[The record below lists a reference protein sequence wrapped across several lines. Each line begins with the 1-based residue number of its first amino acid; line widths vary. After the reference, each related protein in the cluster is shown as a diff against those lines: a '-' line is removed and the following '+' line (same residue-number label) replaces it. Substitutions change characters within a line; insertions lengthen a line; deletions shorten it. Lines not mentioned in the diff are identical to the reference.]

1 MIMVD
6 VFVAIVDF
14 ARRQGGGRGGGR
26 SRDDSHDRD
35 TKYDINVPNGIIG
48 VVIGKREPK
57 INEIRNQSGAN
68 INIMEVG
75 QRLRQNDGNMLAE
88 R

>member
-1 MIMVD
+1 MAN
-6 VFVAIVDF
+6 FGTNA
-14 ARRQGGGRGGGR
+14 
-26 SRDDSHDRD
+26 RDDSHDRD

-75 QRLRQNDGNMLAE
+75 QRLRLNDGNMLAE